1 MLANR
6 NSNTDW
12 NPPKTEQLSLRLIIL
27 EPVAGLITPSFSA
40 PFQSK
45 KPFVVSLNWIST
57 SHCWFVKVVLSTR
70 PTPSCCQK
78 IATWLQSQTFNW
90 PIHERLAELQS
101 NWKFH
106 THNNLYKG
114 AFRYHCGPNGVEK
127 GHVSQKIS
135 ILFQFEMWK
144 SHRNSNPIW
153 KSIRPKNA
161 LRVNYLAGSEKFWIW
176 FWTFQIN
183 LRT

>member
-127 GHVSQKIS
+127 GHVSQKNFNFI
-135 ILFQFEMWK
+135 
-144 SHRNSNPIW
+144 PIW
-153 KSIRPKNA
+153 NVKVTPKFKSNLEINKTEKCTTGKSLGWVGKILN
-161 LRVNYLAGSEKFWIW
+161 LIVNLSN
-176 FWTFQIN
+176 QS
-183 LRT
+183 